1 MPETPHSLFVDLD
14 EGKTRFR
21 YPSRP
26 IFLCGGAIRTD
37 DGATCPSLR
46 DYLYRVRKIE
56 IKLPSKIV
64 LAERANQL
72 FVETDYKSLIRFEE
86 DIALLSGLVI
96 LVAEGP
102 GSLAELGS
110 FEANRTIRR
119 SLRVLIQDS
128 FERDQSF
135 IRNGPIRQLEQE
147 NEASVA
153 YYPWRTNSVGSV
165 IKSSIKDEVQSICEY
180 ISEEYQKIPFSH
192 GLSGS
197 HAKKRFLFCLYWI
210 IHLCGGALKS
220 TIYEIFKTIFPSAK
234 DSDIRNGLF
243 CLELLGWIGRVHYGP
258 REYVFALHDD
268 DPFLYRF
275 KKSVANTNA
284 TARKNDA
291 FVWIEST
298 YPVERGAKKR
308 ILRERRK
315 LLA

>member
-1 MPETPHSLFVDLD
+1 MPETPHSLFVDLN

-26 IFLCGGAIRTD
+26 IFLCGGVIRTD
-37 DGATCPSLR
+37 EGATCPSLR

-56 IKLPSKIV
+56 GKLPSKIV
-64 LAERANQL
+64 LAELANQL

-86 DIALLSGLVI
+86 DIALLSGLVV

-119 SLRVLIQDS
+119 TLRVLIQDIYES
-128 FERDQSF
+128 DQSF
-135 IRNGPIRQLEQE
+135 IRNGPVRQLEE
-147 NEASVA
+147 DNDTSVA
-153 YYPWRTNSVGSV
+153 YYPWRTNSAGSL
-165 IKSSIKDEVQSICEY
+165 IKSSIKDEVTSICNYINDEY
-180 ISEEYQKIPFSH
+180 SRVPLSQR
-192 GLSGS
+192 LSGA

-210 IHLCGGALKS
+210 THLCGGALRS
-220 TIYEIFKTIFPSAK
+220 TIYEIFRSIFPSAK

-243 CLELLGWIGRVHYGP
+243 CLQLLGWIGRVHYGP
-258 REYVFALHDD
+258 REYIFALHDD
-268 DPFLYRF
+268 DPFVYRF
-275 KKSVANTNA
+275 KASVTNTNA

-291 FVWIEST
+291 FLWVESQ
-298 YPVERGAKKR
+298 YPVEKGAKKR